1 MCVLITGG
9 SRGIGAA
16 IAREF
21 ARAGQDVAIS
31 YLGSTEKA
39 QAVVSECEQMGVK
52 AMAIQADVSREED
65 CKRLLAEAKAALGPV
80 TVLVNNAGQTKDGLA
95 MRMSLE
101 QWDQIITTNL
111 TGTFLMCR
119 AILPDLLKARAGRI
133 INLTSV
139 AGLYGNAGQ
148 ANYSAAKAGVIGLT
162 QTLAKEVGS
171 RSITVNAVAPGFIET
186 DMTATLSDA
195 IKDSARERI
204 GLGRFGKAEEI
215 ASVVCFLASDAAAY
229 ITGQVIEVSG
239 GLSL

>member
-52 AMAIQADVSREED
+52 AVAIQADVSREED

>member
-1 MCVLITGG
+1 MCVVITGG

-21 ARAGQDVAIS
+21 ARVGQDVAIS

-39 QAVVSECEQMGVK
+39 QMVVSECEQLGVK
-52 AMAIQADVSREED
+52 AVAIQADVSREDD

-139 AGLYGNAGQ
+139 AGIYGNAGQ

-171 RSITVNAVAPGFIET
+171 RGITVNAVAPGFIET
-186 DMTATLSDA
+186 DMTASLSDT
-195 IKDSARERI
+195 IKDSARQRI
-204 GLGRFGKAEEI
+204 VLGRFGKAEEI
-215 ASVVCFLASDAAAY
+215 ASVVSFLASEAAAY

>member
-1 MCVLITGG
+1 MSVLITGG

-16 IAREF
+16 IARQF
-21 ARAGQDVAIS
+21 AIDGHDVAIS
-31 YLGSTEKA
+31 YLGSAQKA
-39 QAVVSECEQMGVK
+39 QEVVAECEKLGVK
-52 AMAIQADVSREED
+52 AVAIQADVSSEED
-65 CKRLLAEAKAALGPV
+65 CKRLLTEAKAALGPIS
-80 TVLVNNAGQTKDGLA
+80 VLVNNAGQTKDGLA

-101 QWDQIITTNL
+101 QWNSIIATNL

-148 ANYSAAKAGVIGLT
+148 ANYAASKAGVIGLT
-162 QTLAKEVGS
+162 QSLAKEVGS
-171 RSITVNAVAPGFIET
+171 RGITVNAVAPGFIET
-186 DMTATLSDA
+186 DMTSVLSEE
-195 IKDSARERI
+195 IKESAKKQI
-204 GLGRFGKAEEI
+204 VLGRFGQAQEI
-215 ASVVCFLASDAAAY
+215 AAVISFLASQPAGY

>member
-21 ARAGQDVAIS
+21 ARAGQEVAIS

-186 DMTATLSDA
+186 DMTANLSDA

-204 GLGRFGKAEEI
+204 VLGRFGKAEEI

>member
-1 MCVLITGG
+1 MSVLITGG

-16 IAREF
+16 IARQF
-21 ARAGQDVAIS
+21 AIDGHDVAIS
-31 YLGSTEKA
+31 YLGSAEKA
-39 QAVVSECEQMGVK
+39 QAVVAECETLGVK
-52 AMAIQADVSREED
+52 AVAIQADVSLEAD
-65 CKRLLAEAKAALGPV
+65 CKRLLAEAKAALGPI
-80 TVLVNNAGQTKDGLA
+80 TILVNNAGQTKDGLA

-101 QWDQIITTNL
+101 QWNSIIATNL

-148 ANYSAAKAGVIGLT
+148 ANYAASKAGVIGLT

-171 RSITVNAVAPGFIET
+171 RGITVNAVAPGFIET
-186 DMTATLSDA
+186 DMTSVLSDE
-195 IKDSARERI
+195 IKEGAKKQIS
-204 GLGRFGKAEEI
+204 LGRFGKAEEI
-215 ASVVCFLASDAAAY
+215 AGVVSFLASETAAY

>member
-1 MCVLITGG
+1 MSVLITGG

-21 ARAGQDVAIS
+21 AQKGQDVAIS

-39 QAVVSECEQMGVK
+39 QAVVAECEQMGVR
-52 AMAIQADVSREED
+52 AVAIQADVSREDD

-80 TVLVNNAGQTKDGLA
+80 AVLVNNAGQTRDGLA

-171 RSITVNAVAPGFIET
+171 RGITVNAIAPGFIET
-186 DMTATLSDA
+186 DMTANLSDA
-195 IKDSARERI
+195 LKEGARERI
-204 GLGRFGKAEEI
+204 VLGRFGKAEEI
-215 ASVVCFLASDAAAY
+215 AGVVSFLASDAAAY

-239 GLSL
+239 GLRL

>member
-1 MCVLITGG
+1 MSVLITGG

-16 IAREF
+16 IARQF
-21 ARAGQDVAIS
+21 AIDGHDVAIS
-31 YLGSTEKA
+31 YLGSAQKA
-39 QAVVSECEQMGVK
+39 QDVVAECEKLGVK
-52 AMAIQADVSREED
+52 AVAIQADVSSEED
-65 CKRLLAEAKAALGPV
+65 CKRLLTEAKAALGPIS
-80 TVLVNNAGQTKDGLA
+80 VLVNNAGQTKDGLA

-101 QWDQIITTNL
+101 QWNSIIATNL

-148 ANYSAAKAGVIGLT
+148 ANYAASKAGVIGLT
-162 QTLAKEVGS
+162 QSLAKEVGS
-171 RSITVNAVAPGFIET
+171 RGITVNAVAPGFIET
-186 DMTATLSDA
+186 DMTSVLSEE
-195 IKDSARERI
+195 IKESAKKQI
-204 GLGRFGKAEEI
+204 VLGRFGQAQEI
-215 ASVVCFLASDAAAY
+215 AAVISFLASQPAGY

>member
-1 MCVLITGG
+1 MSVLITGG

-21 ARAGQDVAIS
+21 AQKGQDVAIS

-39 QAVVSECEQMGVK
+39 QAVVAECEQMGVR
-52 AMAIQADVSREED
+52 AVAIQADVSREDD

-80 TVLVNNAGQTKDGLA
+80 AVLVNNAGQTRDGLA

-139 AGLYGNAGQ
+139 GWPVWAMPGRPTTQQPRQ
-148 ANYSAAKAGVIGLT
+148 A
-162 QTLAKEVGS
+162 
-171 RSITVNAVAPGFIET
+171 
-186 DMTATLSDA
+186 
-195 IKDSARERI
+195 
-204 GLGRFGKAEEI
+204 
-215 ASVVCFLASDAAAY
+215 
-229 ITGQVIEVSG
+229 
-239 GLSL
+239 

>member
-39 QAVVSECEQMGVK
+39 QAVVSECEQLGVQ
-52 AMAIQADVSREED
+52 AVAIQADVSREDD
-65 CKRLLAEAKAALGPV
+65 CKRLLAETKAALGPV

-204 GLGRFGKAEEI
+204 VLGRFGKTEEI

>member
-1 MCVLITGG
+1 MSVLITGG

-16 IAREF
+16 IARQF
-21 ARAGQDVAIS
+21 AIDGHDVAIS
-31 YLGSTEKA
+31 FLGSAEKA
-39 QAVVSECEQMGVK
+39 QAVVADCEKLGVK
-52 AMAIQADVSREED
+52 AVAIQADVSQEAD
-65 CKRLLAEAKAALGPV
+65 CKRLLAEAKAALGPI
-80 TVLVNNAGQTKDGLA
+80 TILVNNAGQTKDGLA

-101 QWDQIITTNL
+101 QWNSIIATNL

-148 ANYSAAKAGVIGLT
+148 ANYAASKAGVIGLT

-171 RSITVNAVAPGFIET
+171 RGITVNAVAPGFIET
-186 DMTATLSDA
+186 DMTSVLSDE
-195 IKDSARERI
+195 IKEGAKKQIS
-204 GLGRFGKAEEI
+204 LGRFGKAEEI
-215 ASVVCFLASDAAAY
+215 AGVVSFLASETAAY